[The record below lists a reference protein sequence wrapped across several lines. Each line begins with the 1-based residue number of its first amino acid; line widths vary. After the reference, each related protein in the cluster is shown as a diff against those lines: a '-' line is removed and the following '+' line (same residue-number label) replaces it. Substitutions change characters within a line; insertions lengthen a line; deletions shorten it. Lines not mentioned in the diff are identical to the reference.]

1 MTAVLCCIAFL
12 HCRLCREAAN
22 NFTDWPVH
30 NCFGPVIVTRE
41 VGMEKRRQTKDDT
54 LQVKVDERGESGW

>member
-12 HCRLCREAAN
+12 HSRLCREAAN

-41 VGMEKRRQTKDDT
+41 VGMEKK
-54 LQVKVDERGESGW
+54 KAGKG